1 MWLSCD
7 RSPGSIFINL
17 FVYCH
22 LCIKYQALQLHCSAV
37 ADYDLKLYFYSTQ
50 HPPWPWCWVFW
61 WEDFQASIIRRNLW
75 PFKAVLETRL
85 QRARRRCRTIW
96 TKLATPHI
104 FANISIGCKLN
115 QVFQS
120 HRIDRCVQMNLND
133 HMVQPQIFYKWAFDN
148 QRIFLKKG
156 HITQL
161 YSIQQ
166 RPIIISNSA
175 PHKKIICWNWI
186 VRKLI
191 SRRKCSM

>member
-1 MWLSCD
+1 MVIDLWIMFNALAQLICCVAFLWQKSICLLFVFGQSCD
-7 RSPGSIFINL
+7 IRTTSLLSSGWLRSEVQIIFL
-17 FVYCH
+17 SLESGVE
-22 LCIKYQALQLHCSAV
+22 
-37 ADYDLKLYFYSTQ
+37 
-50 HPPWPWCWVFW
+50 
-61 WEDFQASIIRRNLW
+61 WESVHNFEASIIRRNLW

-96 TKLATPHI
+96 TKLAIPHI

-156 HITQL
+156 QITQL
-161 YSIQQ
+161 
-166 RPIIISNSA
+166 
-175 PHKKIICWNWI
+175 
-186 VRKLI
+186 
-191 SRRKCSM
+191 

>member
-22 LCIKYQALQLHCSAV
+22 LSSTSTSLLCCGRLRSQII
-37 ADYDLKLYFYSTQ
+37 FYSTQ

-96 TKLATPHI
+96 TKLAIPHI
-104 FANISIGCKLN
+104 FCKYQHWLQIESSFSIPSNWQMCSNESKWSYGANPNFLEEISINEHLTTKES
-115 QVFQS
+115 F
-120 HRIDRCVQMNLND
+120 
-133 HMVQPQIFYKWAFDN
+133 W
-148 QRIFLKKG
+148 
-156 HITQL
+156 
-161 YSIQQ
+161 
-166 RPIIISNSA
+166 
-175 PHKKIICWNWI
+175 
-186 VRKLI
+186 
-191 SRRKCSM
+191 RRGK

>member
-22 LCIKYQALQLHCSAV
+22 LCIKYQVLQLHCSAV

-96 TKLATPHI
+96 TKLAIPHI

-133 HMVQPQIFYKWAFDN
+133 HMAGATPNFLEEISIIEHLTTKESFWRRGKELNFN
-148 QRIFLKKG
+148 QSSRD
-156 HITQL
+156 QL
-161 YSIQQ
+161 
-166 RPIIISNSA
+166 
-175 PHKKIICWNWI
+175 
-186 VRKLI
+186 
-191 SRRKCSM
+191 

>member
-1 MWLSCD
+1 MVIDLYHIEYIGTASSWYTADVWCGFHVTEVLDQFSLIYLSIAICQ
-7 RSPGSIFINL
+7 
-17 FVYCH
+17 V
-22 LCIKYQALQLHCSAV
+22 LQLHCSAV

-96 TKLATPHI
+96 TKLAIPHI

-133 HMVQPQIFYKWAFDN
+133 QMVQP
-148 QRIFLKKG
+148 
-156 HITQL
+156 
-161 YSIQQ
+161 
-166 RPIIISNSA
+166 
-175 PHKKIICWNWI
+175 
-186 VRKLI
+186 
-191 SRRKCSM
+191 